1 MHPDL
6 IKLLEMVLGFG
17 AIYGIA
23 MLLSWLVFR
32 VLPTIVDKITV
43 ALGGTPEKYLTD
55 EELNSGNYRAAA
67 PREDNTLTLQWRE
80 RGGIWQTGYRT
91 NSTGYTLQS
100 NMSSLRDSMEIN
112 TRTTGINVRAIDS
125 KGRVVD
131 FI

>member
-1 MHPDL
+1 MYKL
-6 IKLLEMVLGFG
+6 IEFVLVSATAFG
-17 AIYGIA
+17 VF
-23 MLLSWLVFR
+23 MLLGWLVFR
-32 VLPTIVDKITV
+32 VLPAIVEKISV
-43 ALGGTPEKYLTD
+43 ALGAAPTKYLTD

-125 KGRVVD
+125 NGRVVD
-131 FI
+131 FM